1 MLALLLC
8 FSVTAAAFAAEAEE
22 ADEAAL
28 TNKEKDLLPV
38 YEEEPSPDPDET
50 PELPPA
56 ESPAPTT
63 SPTPSNADGW
73 LVICIDPGHGSTDP
87 GACATYGGV
96 EYHEADL
103 VLKIAQYL
111 KADLEEYRDVIV
123 VMTRE
128 DNDGDPE
135 VIDPKKIV
143 PRVEYAAE
151 HQADVLVSLHLNASE
166 NKEIHGAMMLDS
178 NGNYNSGAADIA
190 YAIGANILTRLSAL
204 GLVNRGHLPRN
215 SQDYKNPDGSVAD
228 YYGIVRGGM
237 WRNLPAMIVEHC
249 FITNEDDFNG
259 YLNTDKKLAALALAD
274 AEGIAAYYGLVKKD
288 GTEPVEP
295 VVLLDYE
302 NHWAKDNI
310 NTAVANGWINGYPD
324 HSFKPNKS
332 LTRADFV
339 TMLARVSGEELPE
352 VKDSPFPDFGADTY
366 YAQSVL
372 WAVKAGIINGF
383 EDGTF
388 RPTLSITR
396 EQMAHIMAKYL
407 EHKGFR
413 VEPKSTE
420 VQKLIQDYAV
430 ISDYAKD
437 DVSFCYEK
445 SLLTGRENG
454 FDPAA
459 GATRAEA
466 CTVLLRLNAYTLL
479 NDPADDADTPDEA
492 EEPEALPDPAAS
504 EESEDNQTSETEQ
517 TEESAE
523 EPTAEVPSEDDAS
536 VEEAAAE
543 SSSQEEA
550 PQETES
556 ASEKT
561 E

>member
-1 MLALLLC
+1 MGRKFPSDMKRFLSLMLALILC
-8 FSVTAAAFAAEAEE
+8 FSLVTAAFAAEGKEDVQEVTTTAAPKETTAPYE
-22 ADEAAL
+22 PEGEDE
-28 TNKEKDLLPV
+28 PV
-38 YEEEPSPDPDET
+38 PSVVPEVT
-50 PELPPA
+50 PRPS
-56 ESPAPTT
+56 ES
-63 SPTPSNADGW
+63 DDW
-73 LVICIDPGHGSTDP
+73 LIICLDPGHGSTDP
-87 GACATYGGV
+87 GACATYNGV

-111 KADLEEYRDVIV
+111 KADLEEYRDVLV

-135 VIDPKKIV
+135 VINPKKIA

-151 HQADVLVSLHLNASE
+151 MQADVLVSLHLNAST
-166 NKEIHGAMMLDS
+166 NKDIHGAMMLDS
-178 NGNYNSGAADIA
+178 NGNYNSGAADVA

-237 WRNLPAMIVEHC
+237 WRNLPAFIVEHC
-249 FITNEDDFNG
+249 FITSEEDFKG
-259 YLNTDKKLAALALAD
+259 YLNTDKKLAALAQAD

-288 GTEPVEP
+288 GTEPVDP

-310 NTAVANGWINGYPD
+310 DTAIANGWINGYPD

-352 VKDSPFPDFGADTY
+352 IKTSPFPDFGAEMY
-366 YAQSVL
+366 YAQSVQ
-372 WAVKAGIINGF
+372 WAVDAGIINGF

-388 RPTLSITR
+388 GPMQSITR
-396 EQMAHIMAKYL
+396 EQMAHIMAQYL
-407 EHKGFR
+407 KHKGFK
-413 VEPKSTE
+413 VEATTD
-420 VQKLIQDYAV
+420 VTQKLIKDFKV
-430 ISDYAKD
+430 ISDYAKA
-437 DVSFCYEK
+437 DVCFCYEK
-445 SLLTGRENG
+445 SLLNGREDG
-454 FDPAA
+454 FAPAE

-479 NDPADDADTPDEA
+479 NDPEDEEVPEETPAPA
-492 EEPEALPDPAAS
+492 ESPEPTESPKPEISPAPETTPEVTESPAPAETPAA
-504 EESEDNQTSETEQ
+504 T
-517 TEESAE
+517 
-523 EPTAEVPSEDDAS
+523 PEVTPA
-536 VEEAAAE
+536 V
-543 SSSQEEA
+543 
-550 PQETES
+550 TES
-556 ASEKT
+556 PAPT
-561 E
+561 ESPKPAA